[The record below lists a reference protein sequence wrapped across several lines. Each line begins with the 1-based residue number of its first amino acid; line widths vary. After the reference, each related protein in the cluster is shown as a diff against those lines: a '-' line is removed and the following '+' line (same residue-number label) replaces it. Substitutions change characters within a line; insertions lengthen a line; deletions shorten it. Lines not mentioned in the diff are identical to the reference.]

1 MSTDSVFRDLYLE
14 AQIHTPGKLEIT
26 GEYTLS
32 HACKVLLVIVY

>member
-14 AQIHTPGKLEIT
+14 AQIHVAGRSEIA

>member
-14 AQIHTPGKLEIT
+14 AQIHVAGRFEIV